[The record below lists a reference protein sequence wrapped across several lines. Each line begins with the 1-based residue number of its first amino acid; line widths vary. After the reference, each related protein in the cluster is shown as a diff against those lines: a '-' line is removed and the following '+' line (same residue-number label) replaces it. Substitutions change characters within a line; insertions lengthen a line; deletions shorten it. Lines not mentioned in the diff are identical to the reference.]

1 MSRTRRRSRGRLGSF
16 LAWRD
21 VSRAGVFG
29 FLLAVSPAVGLDAQQ
44 ADQEIFLARGAT
56 TILVSP
62 ATLRDVVIGDPQV
75 VDLSVL
81 SGTEVVVWGKS
92 PGSSSILLVDQAG
105 GRRSFS
111 VRVTLDAAS
120 IQSELARMFPGED
133 LQVRGVGNTV
143 VVSGT
148 VEDRNVATR
157 ALAMAGTLVGEA
169 EVVDA
174 VVVPEPQ
181 QILLQVRF
189 AEVSRNAMEQLGVN
203 FLRVDPFNVRGD
215 DEGGIGAGGPGSF
228 AGGFLTGDG
237 PDVTFSDAI
246 NFFVFHDASN
256 VSAFIQALESKGL
269 FKSLAEPNLLA
280 MPAESASFLAGG
292 EFPYPVVQG
301 GGTSNA
307 VTIQFRE
314 FGIRLNFVPDIT
326 NSGAI
331 RLDVAPEVS
340 SLDFAN
346 GLQIQGFTVPALL
359 SRRART
365 VVELDDGQTFAIAG
379 LLDNTLVENMT
390 KVPIL
395 GDIPIIGALFRS
407 KEVRQNRSELL
418 VLVTPRFVRPTD
430 EPPDLPTGEPET
442 WDWKKS
448 MRYPSE
454 DDGTN

>member
-1 MSRTRRRSRGRLGSF
+1 MSSTRRRSKSWLGSV

-21 VSRAGVFG
+21 VSHAAVLGFLIAAGV
-29 FLLAVSPAVGLDAQQ
+29 PAAGASAQQ
-44 ADQEIFLARGAT
+44 TDQEIVLAQGAT
-56 TILVSP
+56 TVLVSP
-62 ATLRDVVIGDPQV
+62 ATLRDVVIGDPDV

-92 PGSSSILLVDQAG
+92 PGSSSVLLVDQAG

-111 VRVTLDAAS
+111 VRVTVDAAS
-120 IQSELARMFPGED
+120 IQNELARLFPGED
-133 LQVRGVGNTV
+133 LRVRGVGNTV

-157 ALAMAGTLVGEA
+157 ALALAGTLVGEA
-169 EVVDA
+169 EVVDDVA
-174 VVVPEPQ
+174 VPEPQ

-203 FLRVDPFNVRGD
+203 FMRIDPFNVRGD
-215 DEGGIGAGGPGSF
+215 DEGAIGSGASSF
-228 AGGFLTGDG
+228 SGGFLEGQG

-256 VSAFIQALESKGL
+256 VAAFIQALESKGL

-301 GGTSNA
+301 GGAANA
-307 VTIQFRE
+307 VTIEYRE

-331 RLDVAPEVS
+331 RLDVSPEVS
-340 SLDFAN
+340 ALDFAN
-346 GLQIQGFTVPALL
+346 GLQLQGFTVPALVT
-359 SRRART
+359 RRAQT
-365 VVELDDGQTFAIAG
+365 VVELDEGQTFAIAG
-379 LLDNTLVENMT
+379 LVDNSLVENIN

-395 GDIPIIGALFRS
+395 GDIPILGALFRS
-407 KEVRQNRSELL
+407 KEVRQNRTELL

-430 EPPDLPTGEPET
+430 EAPDVPTGEPET

-454 DDGTN
+454 EDGSN

>member
-1 MSRTRRRSRGRLGSF
+1 L
-16 LAWRD
+16 
-21 VSRAGVFG
+21 VFG
-29 FLLAVSPAVGLDAQQ
+29 FLLALVPAVGLSAQQ
-44 ADQEIFLARGAT
+44 ADQEIMLAKGGT
-56 TILVSP
+56 TILRSP
-62 ATLRDVVIGDPQV
+62 ATLRDVVIGDPDV
-75 VDLSVL
+75 VEVSVL
-81 SGTEVVVWGKS
+81 NATEIVVWGKQ
-92 PGSSSILLVDQAG
+92 PGSSSVLMVDQAG

-111 VRVTLDAAS
+111 VRVTVDALA

-143 VVSGT
+143 ALSGT
-148 VEDRNVATR
+148 VEDRQVAIK
-157 ALAMAGTLVGEA
+157 ALALAGSFVGDV
-169 EVVDA
+169 EVMDNL
-174 VVVPEPQ
+174 VVPEPQ

-189 AEVSRNAMEQLGVN
+189 AEVSRNAMEDLGVN
-203 FLRVDPFNVRGD
+203 FSRVDPFNVRGD
-215 DEGGIGAGGPGSF
+215 DEGIIGSGGAGAFS
-228 AGGFLTGDG
+228 GGFLAGDG
-237 PDVTFSDAI
+237 PEVTFSDAI

-256 VSAFIQALESKGL
+256 VAAFIQALESKGL

-301 GGTSNA
+301 GGGTNA
-307 VTIQFRE
+307 VTIEFRE

-340 SLDFAN
+340 ALDFAN

-365 VVELDDGQTFAIAG
+365 VVELEDGQTFAIAG
-379 LLDNTLVENMT
+379 LLDNSLVENIN

-395 GDIPIIGALFRS
+395 GDIPILGALFRS
-407 KEVRQNRSELL
+407 KEVRQNRTELL

-430 EPPDLPTGEPET
+430 EPPELPTGEPET

-454 DDGTN
+454 DDGSN